1 MRTRPLRSQPAG
13 RGPVPIARGAAIF
26 PRMTAP
32 ALDKATLRT
41 WLEHWQDES
50 DAAYLYLVLA
60 DQEPDPKRKDV
71 YLKLAGVE
79 ERHTQM
85 WEQLLAKHGAAA
97 AVRRPRPSLNARVR
111 AWIGRRFGP
120 RYLLPLLLRE
130 EGHEV
135 KGYLDLHKEAQ
146 SEDARDVSLQLAKE
160 SAAHAETLAA
170 LTGAGSEPW
179 HRTGS
184 GGFLRNVV
192 YGFNDGLT
200 ANFGLV
206 AGVIGAE
213 VAPHI
218 VLVSGISGMIADA
231 LSMGASGYLAAKSE
245 QEVYAHEIA
254 MERDEIR
261 LMPEV
266 EEEELALLYQ
276 AKGIEPGMARRMA
289 ADVMRDPQRALGE
302 QVREELKIGEAHAT
316 PLKEGWVTGVAT
328 AVGALIPVAPF
339 LMLSGRAAAWTAFTI
354 AMLSHFVVGAARSVF
369 TGRGVIRSG
378 IDMFVV
384 GLGVAA
390 VGYVVG
396 DLVAKLL

>member
-1 MRTRPLRSQPAG
+1 MP
-13 RGPVPIARGAAIF
+13 
-26 PRMTAP
+26 AP
-32 ALDKATLRT
+32 APDRATLHT
-41 WLEHWQDES
+41 WLEHWQDEF

-60 DQEPDPKRKDV
+60 GQEPDPKKKDV
-71 YLKLAGVE
+71 YIKLAGVE
-79 ERHTQM
+79 ERHVQM
-85 WEQLLAKHGAAA
+85 WEKLLGQHGHPVA
-97 AVRRPRPSLNARVR
+97 RPRPSWNARLR
-111 AWIGRRFGP
+111 AWFGRRFGP

-130 EGHEV
+130 EGQEV
-135 KGYLDLHKEAQ
+135 KGYMNLHKA
-146 SEDARDVSLQLAKE
+146 SRLDDARDVSLKLAKE

-170 LTGAGSEPW
+170 LAGQAGEPW
-179 HRTGS
+179 HKTGS

-213 VAPHI
+213 VAPHV
-218 VLVSGISGMIADA
+218 VLVSGLAGMIADA

-254 MERDEIR
+254 MEQEEIR
-261 LMPEV
+261 MMPDV
-266 EEEELALLYQ
+266 EQDELALVYQ
-276 AKGIEPGMARRMA
+276 AKGIEPGIARQLA
-289 ADVMRDPQRALGE
+289 AEVMRDPVRALGE

-316 PLKEGWVTGVAT
+316 PFREGWVTGTAT
-328 AVGALIPVAPF
+328 AVGAFIPVAP
-339 LMLSGRAAAWTAFTI
+339 LLLLSGRVAVWTAFSV
-354 AMLSHFVVGAARSVF
+354 AMLSHFAVGAARSFF

-390 VGYVVG
+390 VGYLVG
-396 DLVAKLL
+396 DLIAKVL